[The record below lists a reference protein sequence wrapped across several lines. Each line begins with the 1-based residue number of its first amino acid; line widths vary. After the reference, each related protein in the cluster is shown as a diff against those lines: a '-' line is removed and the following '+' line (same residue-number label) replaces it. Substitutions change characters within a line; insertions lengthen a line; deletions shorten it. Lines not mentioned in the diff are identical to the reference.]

1 MKKASESFK
10 NMHPLNLKE
19 ERVGEQWWSF
29 YRRNIDGCYDGTYD
43 LNKWQHAN
51 KPAKWWKDNANKIT
65 LYFNGWNFLGGP
77 EFGLYIPVFVGQV
90 NWEGRVFRFYSNI
103 FKTPQIAKFSDPKK
117 AHWMTFKIELVEGL
131 EPGDLEIVKKLIEKI
146 VKNIKHKTTLKN
158 IEEGYVHFVSGR
170 FEEYPQEL
178 LGE

>member
-29 YRRNIDGCYDGTYD
+29 YRRNIYGCYDGTYD

-77 EFGLYIPVFVGQV
+77 EFGLHIPVFVGQV
-90 NWEGRVFRFYSNI
+90 NWEGRVFRFYSALLHKDVKI
-103 FKTPQIAKFSDPKK
+103 KIAHIYSNLR
-117 AHWMTFKIELVEGL
+117 H
-131 EPGDLEIVKKLIEKI
+131 
-146 VKNIKHKTTLKN
+146 N
-158 IEEGYVHFVSGR
+158 
-170 FEEYPQEL
+170 
-178 LGE
+178 LGMWLT